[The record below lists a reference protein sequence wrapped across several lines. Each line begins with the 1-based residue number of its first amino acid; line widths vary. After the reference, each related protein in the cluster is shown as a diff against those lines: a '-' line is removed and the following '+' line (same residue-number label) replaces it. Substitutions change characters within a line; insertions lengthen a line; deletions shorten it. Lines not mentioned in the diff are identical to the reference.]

1 MILRAMTRHLLHA
14 LLAAALACL
23 PACAQTPPTATQPQ
37 PANPAGPL
45 YPIAGVLTD
54 STSSEGIAGATL
66 TLLGGQPRHVIQTTL
81 SDPQG
86 NFALNPVPAGKYSLL
101 ASRRGYMT
109 SAFDEHDQLS
119 SAIVT
124 GPGQDT
130 QHIPFRLNPGA
141 TIRGIVTDDSGE
153 PVPNA
158 NVLLM
163 RKSRFGGQGEHF
175 VKSIAGQTDDTGLFE
190 FWNLVP
196 GTYYLAVR
204 ATPWYA
210 IHPTLSD
217 LRAATSDDQRTAM
230 AALDVAYP
238 VTYFDSATDE
248 ASASPITIR
257 SGDHIE
263 ANLSLHAVPA
273 VHLTMRLPESK
284 GYTPM
289 PTLHQSILG
298 EDEIASVTNM
308 PVGAPGSGMV
318 EITGVPPGQYSL
330 LTGNPPHATELSATD
345 SQDVDVSAGALYPP
359 VTLNLRMA
367 DGSPLPSKLRVLL
380 VPEDR
385 GQKEYEANS
394 PEPAAPGQPAQP
406 ARFPSVPPG
415 RFNLIFLAEDAAYSV
430 VSVQSGTAAVA
441 GCRITVRD
449 RALTAN
455 VTLAASKTN
464 VEGFALKDGKGKP
477 GVLVILVPDH
487 PEAHRDR
494 FNRDQ
499 SDSDGS
505 FVLPRV
511 LPGDY
516 SLIAIED
523 AWELDWATPVAL
535 APYLPG
541 AIKFTMPANAG
552 ATVHLTT
559 PVPVQPR

>member
-1 MILRAMTRHLLHA
+1 MTFQAMPRRLLCA
-14 LLAAALACL
+14 LVAVAIACL
-23 PACAQTPPTATQPQ
+23 PACAQSPQLPPTATQPK
-37 PANPAGPL
+37 PATPAGPL

-66 TLLGGQPRHVIQTTL
+66 TLLGGQPRHVIQTTQ

-86 NFALNPVPAGKYSLL
+86 NFALNPVPAGKYSLG

-109 SAFDEHDQLS
+109 SAFDQHDQLS

-130 QHIPFRLNPGA
+130 EHIPFRLNPGA
-141 TIRGIVTDDSGE
+141 TIRGVITDDSGE
-153 PVPNA
+153 PVPAA

-217 LRAATSDDQRTAM
+217 LRNETDDQQRAAM

-238 VTYFDSATDE
+238 VTYFDGTTDE
-248 ASASPITIR
+248 ASASPVTIQ

-289 PTLHQSILG
+289 PTLHQTILG

-308 PVGAPGSGMV
+308 SVGAPGDGMV
-318 EITGVPPGQYSL
+318 EITGVPPGQYSI
-330 LTGNPPHATELSATD
+330 LTGNPPHATELDTTG
-345 SQDVDVSAGALYPP
+345 SQDVDTSAGSLYPP
-359 VTLNLRMA
+359 VTLNFRMA
-367 DGSPLPSKLRVLL
+367 DGTPPPHSLRVIL
-380 VPEDR
+380 VPENLGLNQPDTT
-385 GQKEYEANS
+385 ADS
-394 PEPAAPGQPAQP
+394 PAPAQ
-406 ARFPSVPPG
+406 FQSVPPG
-415 RFNLIFLAEDAAYSV
+415 RWHVIVLSQTSAIAV
-430 VSVQSGTAAVA
+430 VSIQTGSAPTSDN
-441 GCRITVRD
+441 RITVRN
-449 RALTAN
+449 RPVTATVN
-455 VTLAASKTN
+455 LAIGKAN
-464 VEGFALKDGKGKP
+464 MEGFALKDGKGQP
-477 GVLVILVPDH
+477 GVLVILVPANPD
-487 PEAHRDR
+487 AHRDLIR
-494 FNRDQ
+494 RDQ

-505 FVLPRV
+505 FVLPYV
-511 LPGDY
+511 IPGDY

-523 AWELDWATPVAL
+523 AWELDWAKPEVL
-535 APYLPG
+535 SRYLPN
-541 AIKFTMPANAG
+541 AIKVTMPANPG
-552 ATVHLTT
+552 ATVHLGK